1 MFFWNY
7 DYYLISL
14 WAVFGN
20 KLHFLLTNPTVCFRI
35 RCIIVSNILRY
46 SLVIS
51 HVEKHKQD
59 QEKPNSLFDMI
70 NEERKRENK

>member
-1 MFFWNY
+1 M
-7 DYYLISL
+7 YYS
-14 WAVFGN
+14 FQYF
-20 KLHFLLTNPTVCFRI
+20 K
-35 RCIIVSNILRY
+35 Y

-59 QEKPNSLFDMI
+59 QEKPSSLFDMI